1 MAKDKITHHCLAKLT
16 CNGVYEVKVERFNNK
31 YIFQLIHNS
40 ALIINEDM
48 ANRSEALKAARA
60 MDKALE
66 VLSEQF
72 YLKRRKEKKI

>member
-1 MAKDKITHHCLAKLT
+1 MAKDKIIHDCITKIDG
-16 CNGVYEVKVERFNNK
+16 NGIYEVKVERFNNK
-31 YIFQLIHNS
+31 YLFQLTRNS
-40 ALIINEDM
+40 APIINEDM

-72 YLKRRKEKKI
+72 YLKRRKEK